1 MRTVTINEDGRCSLC
16 GKDLTKSLRLFGKHN
31 TEELHQD
38 LHNNSLGDLAYHLA
52 AQLAFEGH
60 KTPSMEELRKLD
72 PEEYDRKVHGP
83 N

>member
-1 MRTVTINEDGRCSLC
+1 MREVELTEAGKCSLC

-38 LHNNSLGDLAYHLA
+38 FHNKTLGDLAYHLA

-83 N
+83 D